1 MVAIVSDPDLF
12 FSLFKAGEALRLA
25 RRMMQIKKT
34 TGARR

>member
-12 FSLFKAGEALRLA
+12 SLSKAGEALRLA